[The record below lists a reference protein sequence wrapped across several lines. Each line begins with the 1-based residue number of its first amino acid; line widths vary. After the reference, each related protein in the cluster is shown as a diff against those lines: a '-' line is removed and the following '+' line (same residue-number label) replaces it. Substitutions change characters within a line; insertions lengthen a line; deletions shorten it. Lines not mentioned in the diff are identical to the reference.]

1 MLCGPWLTQAACQ
14 TIALMFGS
22 ICFASTPSRARVHG
36 LRKMVWSWL
45 VWALLAPSAWAQF
58 ERSAWPPSQATPVWQ
73 APDIQGRAWRS
84 DALKGRVV
92 VLNFWATWC
101 APCKEELPTL
111 QTLSDFVDPQQVV
124 VLALNVKEPASR
136 VHRYAQS
143 TGLDMPVLLDPKGEV
158 AQLFGVKV
166 FPTTILL
173 DRQGRARWRIVG
185 EVDWHSAP
193 AQQWVQELQPR

>member
-1 MLCGPWLTQAACQ
+1 
-14 TIALMFGS
+14 MFGPILS
-22 ICFASTPSRARVHG
+22 PSTPRSAWVCSVHRMAWG
-36 LRKMVWSWL
+36 LL
-45 VWALLAPSAWAQF
+45 AWALTAPSAWAQF

-136 VHRYAQS
+136 VQRYAQS

>member
-1 MLCGPWLTQAACQ
+1 
-14 TIALMFGS
+14 MFCS
-22 ICFASTPSRARVHG
+22 ISFASTSFGARRRWAYKMALG
-36 LRKMVWSWL
+36 LWMGTW
-45 VWALLAPSAWAQF
+45 LAPSAWAQF

-73 APDIQGRAWRS
+73 AADTQGGTWRS
-84 DALKGRVV
+84 EALKGRVV

-136 VHRYAQS
+136 VQRYAQS

>member
-1 MLCGPWLTQAACQ
+1 MLCGPWLTQSVCQ
-14 TIALMFGS
+14 TIAAMLCS
-22 ICFASTPSRARVHG
+22 ISFAPTPSRARVHG
-36 LRKMVWSWL
+36 LCKMVWSWL

-84 DALKGRVV
+84 EALKGRVV

-124 VLALNVKEPASR
+124 VLALNVKEPATR
-136 VHRYAQS
+136 VQRYAQS

>member
-14 TIALMFGS
+14 TMAPMFGS
-22 ICFASTPSRARVHG
+22 ISFAPTPSRARVHG
-36 LRKMVWSWL
+36 LCKMVWSWL

-136 VHRYAQS
+136 VQRYAQS